1 MGCKLIKIEI
11 RNNLIYPVMFTIA
24 LNILNIIR
32 IILKEAI
39 DLDLIIIYP
48 LLLFVSTV
56 FISLFLLYSQ
66 KRKKAKKKTKKKDF
80 LMNLTLIQTKNE
92 MKRIDNPIKII
103 ILLILDAY
111 FDFIGSLRRYYLN
124 KLLKSKNSSLKS
136 LKSVEMRIRSRE
148 IFFSAILCY
157 FTIKIKFYK
166 HQIIS
171 LIYIFVFLIK

>member
-66 KRKKAKKKTKKKDF
+66 KRKKVKKKIKKKKF
-80 LMNLTLIQTKNE
+80 FHGFNLHSN
-92 MKRIDNPIKII
+92 
-103 ILLILDAY
+103 
-111 FDFIGSLRRYYLN
+111 
-124 KLLKSKNSSLKS
+124 
-136 LKSVEMRIRSRE
+136 
-148 IFFSAILCY
+148 
-157 FTIKIKFYK
+157 
-166 HQIIS
+166 
-171 LIYIFVFLIK
+171 

>member
-66 KRKKAKKKTKKKDF
+66 KRKKVKKKIKKKRF
-80 LMNLTLIQTKNE
+80 FNE
-92 MKRIDNPIKII
+92 FNPH
-103 ILLILDAY
+103 
-111 FDFIGSLRRYYLN
+111 SN
-124 KLLKSKNSSLKS
+124 KK
-136 LKSVEMRIRSRE
+136 
-148 IFFSAILCY
+148 
-157 FTIKIKFYK
+157 
-166 HQIIS
+166 
-171 LIYIFVFLIK
+171 